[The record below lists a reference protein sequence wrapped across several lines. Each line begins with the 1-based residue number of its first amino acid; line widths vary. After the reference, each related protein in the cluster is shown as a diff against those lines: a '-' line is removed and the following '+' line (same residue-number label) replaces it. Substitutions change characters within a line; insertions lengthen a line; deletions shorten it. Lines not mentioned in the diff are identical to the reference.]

1 MAIHPYRLVFGAA
14 LTTTAVLFAAGCSR
28 EEPPTPT
35 VSAPP
40 PITVGTEIDDA
51 VVTTKVKSALLADP
65 GIKGFDIKVETRKGM
80 VQISGFVDNQ
90 TQIDRV
96 LSAARAVDGAKGVEN
111 GMTIK
116 DGKATVGNKVDDSI
130 VTTRVKT
137 VLLADPNMKSFDV
150 AVVTNKGDVQL
161 SGFVNNQ
168 MQMDRAVELARAVD
182 GVQRVTNEMSIKK

>member
-1 MAIHPYRLVFGAA
+1 
-14 LTTTAVLFAAGCSR
+14 
-28 EEPPTPT
+28 
-35 VSAPP
+35 
-40 PITVGTEIDDA
+40 
-51 VVTTKVKSALLADP
+51 
-65 GIKGFDIKVETRKGM
+65 M
-80 VQISGFVDNQ
+80 VQLSGFVDNQ

-96 LSAARAVDGAKGVEN
+96 LSAARAVEGAKGVEN

-137 VLLADPNMKSFDV
+137 VLLADPGMKSFDV

-168 MQMDRAVELARAVD
+168 MQIDRAVELAGAVE

>member
-1 MAIHPYRLVFGAA
+1 MTIHPYRLIFGAA
-14 LTTTAVLFAAGCSR
+14 LTTTAALFATGCSR
-28 EEPPTPT
+28 QDPPAPT
-35 VSAPP
+35 GSAPP
-40 PITVGTEIDDA
+40 PITVGTEIDDT

-65 GIKGFDIKVETRKGM
+65 DIKGFDIKVETRKGM
-80 VQISGFVDNQ
+80 VQLSGFVDNQ

-96 LSAARAVDGAKGVEN
+96 LSATRAVEGAKGVEN
-111 GMTIK
+111 AMTIK
-116 DGKATVGNKVDDSI
+116 DGKSTVGNKVDDSI

-137 VLLADPNMKSFDV
+137 VLLADPNFKSFDV

>member
-168 MQMDRAVELARAVD
+168 MQMDRAVEQARAVD

>member
-137 VLLADPNMKSFDV
+137 VLLADPNFKSFDV

>member
-1 MAIHPYRLVFGAA
+1 MITRSHPLAFSIAITVGAA
-14 LTTTAVLFAAGCSR
+14 FLATGCNR
-28 EEPPTPT
+28 QDPPTPT

-40 PITVGTEIDDA
+40 PITVGTEIDDT

-65 GIKGFDIKVETRKGM
+65 DIKGFDIKVETRKGM
-80 VQISGFVDNQ
+80 VQLSGFVDNQ

-96 LSAARAVDGAKGVEN
+96 LLAARAVEGAKGVEN

-137 VLLADPNMKSFDV
+137 VLLADPSMKSFDV

>member
-1 MAIHPYRLVFGAA
+1 MTTRPYRLILGIA
-14 LTTTAVLFAAGCSR
+14 LTATATWFATGCSR
-28 EEPPTPT
+28 QDPSTPT

-40 PITVGTEIDDA
+40 PTTVGTEIDDT
-51 VVTTKVKSALLADP
+51 VVTAKVKSALLADP

-80 VQISGFVDNQ
+80 VQLSGFVDNQ

-137 VLLADPNMKSFDV
+137 VLLADPNFKSFDV